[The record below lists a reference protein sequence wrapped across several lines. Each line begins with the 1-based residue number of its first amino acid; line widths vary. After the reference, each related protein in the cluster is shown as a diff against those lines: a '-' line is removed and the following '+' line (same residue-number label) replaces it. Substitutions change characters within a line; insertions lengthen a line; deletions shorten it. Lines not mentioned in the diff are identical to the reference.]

1 VFENRKYVIFEVSE
15 IGSID
20 FSQVLET
27 SAETLRKSVDER
39 KTFVKY
45 EVLPAQEEVL
55 YQEGDPEIGDDILYQ
70 EGDPELNED
79 DPMYNSSLSVGD
91 VKFPGIKAGDIKVHG
106 RTGNEIP
113 SSVESLTTKSQEY
126 THPEILE
133 VLRAEEWTPEMEMP
147 S

>member
-1 VFENRKYVIFEVSE
+1 
-15 IGSID
+15 
-20 FSQVLET
+20 
-27 SAETLRKSVDER
+27 
-39 KTFVKY
+39 
-45 EVLPAQEEVL
+45 
-55 YQEGDPEIGDDILYQ
+55 
-70 EGDPELNED
+70 
-79 DPMYNSSLSVGD
+79 MYNSSLSVGD

>member
-1 VFENRKYVIFEVSE
+1 MFENRKYVIFEVSE
-15 IGSID
+15 IDAID

-27 SAETLRKSVDER
+27 SAETLRKSVDET

-45 EVLPAQEEVL
+45 EVLPAQEEV
-55 YQEGDPEIGDDILYQ
+55 LYQ

>member
-1 VFENRKYVIFEVSE
+1 MFENRKYVIFEVSE
-15 IGSID
+15 IDAID

>member
-1 VFENRKYVIFEVSE
+1 MFENRKYVIFEVSE
-15 IGSID
+15 IDAID

-27 SAETLRKSVDER
+27 SAETLRKSVDET

-79 DPMYNSSLSVGD
+79 DPMYDSSLSVGD
-91 VKFPGIKAGDIKVHG
+91 LRFPGIKAGDIRIHG

-133 VLRAEEWTPEMEMP
+133 VLRGEEWTPEMEMP

>member
-1 VFENRKYVIFEVSE
+1 MFENRKYVIFEVSE
-15 IGSID
+15 IDAID

-27 SAETLRKSVDER
+27 SAETLRKSVDET

-55 YQEGDPEIGDDILYQ
+55 YQEGDPEIGDDMLYQ

-79 DPMYNSSLSVGD
+79 DPMYDSSLSVGD
-91 VKFPGIKAGDIKVHG
+91 LRFPGIKAGDIRIHG

-113 SSVESLTTKSQEY
+113 SSVDSLTTKSQEY

-133 VLRAEEWTPEMEMP
+133 VLRGEEWTPEMEMP

>member
-1 VFENRKYVIFEVSE
+1 MFENRKYVIFEVSE
-15 IGSID
+15 IDAID

-27 SAETLRKSVDER
+27 SAETLRKSVDET

-55 YQEGDPEIGDDILYQ
+55 YQEGDPE
-70 EGDPELNED
+70 LNED
-79 DPMYNSSLSVGD
+79 DPMYDSSLSVGD

>member
-1 VFENRKYVIFEVSE
+1 MFENRKYVIFEVSE
-15 IGSID
+15 IDAID

-27 SAETLRKSVDER
+27 SAETLRKSVDES

-55 YQEGDPEIGDDILYQ
+55 YQEGDLEIGDDVLYV
-70 EGDPELNED
+70 EDDPALNED

>member
-1 VFENRKYVIFEVSE
+1 MFENRKYVIFEVSE
-15 IGSID
+15 IDAID

-45 EVLPAQEEVL
+45 EVLPAQEEV
-55 YQEGDPEIGDDILYQ
+55 LYQ

>member
-1 VFENRKYVIFEVSE
+1 MFENRKYVIFEVSE
-15 IGSID
+15 IDAID

-27 SAETLRKSVDER
+27 SAETLRKSVDES
-39 KTFVKY
+39 KTFIKY

-55 YQEGDPEIGDDILYQ
+55 YQEGDLEIGDDVLYV
-70 EGDPELNED
+70 EDDPALNED

>member
-15 IGSID
+15 IDAID

-27 SAETLRKSVDER
+27 SAETLRKSVDET

-79 DPMYNSSLSVGD
+79 DPMYDSSLSVGD
-91 VKFPGIKAGDIKVHG
+91 LRFPGIKAGDIRIHG

-133 VLRAEEWTPEMEMP
+133 VLRGEEWTPEMEMP